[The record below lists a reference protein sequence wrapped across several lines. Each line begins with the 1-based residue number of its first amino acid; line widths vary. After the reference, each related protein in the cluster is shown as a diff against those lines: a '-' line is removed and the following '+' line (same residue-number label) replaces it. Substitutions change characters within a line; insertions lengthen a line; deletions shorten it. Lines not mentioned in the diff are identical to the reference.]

1 MPPSS
6 APAFL
11 AQYLEWDSRTIF
23 IPDLDDYLLGLCERE
38 NTVALL
44 AIWKTLGEKRR
55 RREGVERALKAKG
68 EDAGYIPTFVQTLR
82 DGKSYS
88 ETLLSAVSHSSHPD
102 AVAFLLDALRDP
114 EAPVECRAAAFEH
127 LAGTGGAEGVAAVKA
142 ARAKPGPRKPWFQ
155 RINLDTLDKQAVVS
169 TQQDTKGHTW
179 GLFSSSILGY
189 GRALFIVEKRG
200 TGWGTPLFTGVGTAG
215 DEFPKTFRGI
225 PTEKLMATEWIK
237 IFPDDPTIRKDTD
250 GDGLTDL
257 AEVRLGTNPKKADTD
272 GDGLS
277 DAVDPCP
284 TVAPRPLGDT
294 EQIIAA
300 CIEAWLFGQENIE
313 DPVIVSTKRTVPFEV
328 YSHEG
333 QVLWEKRG
341 GSRWRSRIGLYRVGN
356 VFLDFNSPDAP
367 GGQLIAYGPD
377 RQTARIVLSPDDGG
391 CIVRDGTFSLKKID
405 GEWFVV
411 DWQKLSFSYWSGRVS

>member
-1 MPPSS
+1 M
-6 APAFL
+6 
-11 AQYLEWDSRTIF
+11 
-23 IPDLDDYLLGLCERE
+23 
-38 NTVALL
+38 
-44 AIWKTLGEKRR
+44 
-55 RREGVERALKAKG
+55 
-68 EDAGYIPTFVQTLR
+68 
-82 DGKSYS
+82 
-88 ETLLSAVSHSSHPD
+88 
-102 AVAFLLDALRDP
+102 
-114 EAPVECRAAAFEH
+114 
-127 LAGTGGAEGVAAVKA
+127 AAVKA
-142 ARAKPGPRKPWFQ
+142 MRAKPGSRKPWFE
-155 RINLDTLDKQAVVS
+155 RIDLGTLNKQS
-169 TQQDTKGHTW
+169 IIGPQQDTKGRTW
-179 GLFSSSILGY
+179 MLFHSSILGY
-189 GRALFIVEKRG
+189 GMALFIVEKRG
-200 TGWGTPLFTGVGTAG
+200 TGWGTLLFTGVGTTG
-215 DEFPKTFRGI
+215 RDEFPKTFRGI
-225 PTEKLMATEWIK
+225 PTEKLVATEWIK

-300 CIEAWLFGQENIE
+300 CIEAWLFGQENNE
-313 DPVIVSTKRTVPFEV
+313 DPVIVSTKGAAPFEV

-341 GSRWRSRIGLYRVGN
+341 GSLWRSRIGLYRVGN

-391 CIVRDGTFSLKKID
+391 CIIRDGTFSLKKID